1 MSLAISLRSEILKS
15 KRTAAF
21 YFTLIG
27 AAVIPSLM
35 LFMIIADGLPSG
47 KKSSTDPINAL
58 FNISSDM
65 TCLALFPIFIVLACT
80 LLPQI
85 EFKNSTWKQVLT
97 SPQKKEDVFV
107 AKFLSIHL
115 LMILFL
121 VAGHLLT
128 WLVVI
133 ASHFILPQFNILSH
147 SFDATKVLEDNAHT
161 YLSGLGICA
170 IQFWVGLRAR
180 NFIVPVAIGLA
191 FWLLGTVLVLE
202 YKSSIS
208 PYFPYSFPAIRFSPV
223 FSPSLK
229 RIEWFSFGY
238 SVLFLIIGFMDFNRR
253 RKLK

>member
-1 MSLAISLRSEILKS
+1 MSLVVSLRSEVLKS

-35 LFMIIADGLPSG
+35 LFMVIADGLPSG
-47 KKSSTDPINAL
+47 GKASIDPINAM

-65 TCLALFPIFIVLACT
+65 TGLALFPLFIVLACT

-97 SPQKKEDVFV
+97 SPQKKEDVFF
-107 AKFLSIHL
+107 AKFLNIQL

-121 VAGHLLT
+121 VAGHLLM
-128 WLVVI
+128 WVVVI

-147 SFDATKVLEDNAHT
+147 SFNATKVLEDNAHT
-161 YLSGLGICA
+161 YLASIGICA
-170 IQFWVGLRAR
+170 IQFWIGLRAR

-191 FWLLGTVLVLE
+191 LWLLGTLLVFE
-202 YKSSIS
+202 YKSSLS
-208 PYFPYSFPAIRFSPV
+208 PYLPYSFPAIRFSPL
-223 FSPSLK
+223 FSPGLK
-229 RIEWFSFGY
+229 KVEWLSFGY
-238 SVLFLIIGFMDFNRR
+238 SVLFLIVGFADFKRR